1 MLSASIEQS
10 LFYPEIESNSNEN
23 DLLSRNNYEPEFNY
37 REYEFNASVTIELD
51 IPHLEITKNDR
62 ISVFHNKELR
72 GVAQSDICPLNDK
85 ILFNL
90 MMYSNNQSD
99 ENLTLIYTNDIT
111 GKEYTMRETIDF
123 EKDAILGNAYNP
135 ILLSDAAMP
144 YQTELLSP
152 YPNPFNPST
161 TINFSLTEDYE
172 NLSINV
178 YDIRGRLAE
187 TLYSGFMPY
196 GYHSIIWNA
205 SDFASGIYF
214 INMMTKDNR
223 FTKKITLLK

>member
-1 MLSASIEQS
+1 MLKTSTEQS
-10 LFYPEIESNSNEN
+10 LFYPDIESTSDEN
-23 DLLSRNNYEPEFNY
+23 NLLLRENYEPEFNY
-37 REYEFNASVTIELD
+37 REYEYNASATLELD
-51 IPHLEITKNDR
+51 MPHLEVTNNDR
-62 ISVFHNKELR
+62 IRVFYNNELR
-72 GVAQSDICPLNDK
+72 GVAQGDICPLNDK

-90 MMYSNNQSD
+90 MIYSNNQSD
-99 ENLTLIYTNDIT
+99 ENLTFVYTNSIM

-123 EKDAILGNAYNP
+123 EKDTILGNAYNP
-135 ILLSDAAMP
+135 ILLTDAAIP
-144 YQTELLSP
+144 YQTELLAP

-205 SDFASGIYF
+205 SNFASGIYF
-214 INMMTKDNR
+214 VNMTTEDNR